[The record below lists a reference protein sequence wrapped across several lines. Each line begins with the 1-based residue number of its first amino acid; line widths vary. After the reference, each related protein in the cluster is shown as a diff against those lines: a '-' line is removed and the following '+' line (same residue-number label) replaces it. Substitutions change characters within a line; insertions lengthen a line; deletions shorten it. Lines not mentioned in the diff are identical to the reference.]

1 MSGAQNC
8 NNIYGPAAQL
18 VQNGASAHVSPYN
31 NVAKAAA
38 PAFSVSHK
46 DFPRDH
52 IGRFTPR

>member
-1 MSGAQNC
+1 MSGAQNS
-8 NNIYGPAAQL
+8 NDIYGPAAQL

-31 NVAKAAA
+31 NVARAAA
-38 PAFSVSHK
+38 PASNLQHQ